1 MAARPNR
8 RQERPPVSELHPI
21 GYTEDAE
28 HLVLDD
34 RADGA
39 GRHLLAVEP
48 ASPSAE
54 RLGAASPLTRRRR

>member
-1 MAARPNR
+1 M
-8 RQERPPVSELHPI
+8 SELHPI

-48 ASPSAE
+48 ASPLAE